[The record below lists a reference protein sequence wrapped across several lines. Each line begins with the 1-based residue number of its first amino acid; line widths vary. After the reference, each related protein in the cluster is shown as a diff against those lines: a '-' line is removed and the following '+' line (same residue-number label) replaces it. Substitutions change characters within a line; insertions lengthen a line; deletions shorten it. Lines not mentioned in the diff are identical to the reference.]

1 MNLPTFEAARLNG
14 FYSIVHSSVLRY
26 VVTVVILAGYI
37 WFVVLNL
44 LCWCNNMA
52 CNNRNNNNLIYNAHS
67 VDEI

>member
-44 LCWCNNMA
+44 LC
-52 CNNRNNNNLIYNAHS
+52 
-67 VDEI
+67 